1 MAGLL
6 GLAAIYYTFRDKGRP
21 SIGVVDVRALTLVPS
36 FGPNYAGLNRETS
49 W

>member
-6 GLAAIYYTFRDKGRP
+6 GLAAIYYTFRDKGLP
-21 SIGVVDVRALTLVPS
+21 STAILDVGAVGFSPQV
-36 FGPNYAGLNRETS
+36 GPTYAGLGMEVS